1 MKKKV
6 IIYSVILIFIIL
18 FIGFIFLKN
27 SKQEED
33 LFLRLY
39 NMATPSSDAS
49 LLNELYLNENII
61 TNNYALVI
69 GISDYVK
76 NKKVDSIS
84 LDNVDKSI
92 KKCLGNFS
100 YKPKDVYIFTSNYCG
115 FDYNDTLKE
124 FEVKGGC
131 GGNMHESYY
140 RKIISNY
147 SDDEKVLI
155 REKVLYIYNEWDQ
168 DESIFNI
175 YDGPLKENLLDSLTE
190 ENFNND
196 KLKEYI
202 DLANIYEYLFE
213 KEENNYIFK
222 GVSRVNQS

>member
-100 YKPKDVYIFTSNYCG
+100 YKPEDVYIFTSNYCG
-115 FDYNDTLKE
+115 FDYNVTLKE